1 MFIVD
6 IVLIAILVLAAFLGY
21 KKGLV
26 NTIFSVVAFLVSIIL
41 SFILYTPVSSF
52 INNNTQLN
60 QKIETI
66 VTEKLQ
72 TEENDNNIYN
82 NNVIKNMENSAK
94 DVAIKETSKQVAMLG
109 VNLIS
114 IICVYLVARI
124 VLILLKGV
132 INGIASLPVI
142 KQFNEIGG
150 LVAGFAKGLVL
161 IYLVFA
167 IVILLSDMFDFS
179 GFVSLIDKSL
189 LGKVFF
195 DNNVIINI
203 LK

>member
-6 IVLIAILVLAAFLGY
+6 IVLIAILVLAGFLGY

-26 NTIFSVVAFLVSIIL
+26 NTIFSVVAFFISIIL
-41 SFILYTPVSSF
+41 SFILYTPVANF

-60 QKIETI
+60 PKIEAI
-66 VTEKLQ
+66 VIEKLQ
-72 TEENDNNIYN
+72 SEENDNAEYNI
-82 NNVIKNMENSAK
+82 IKNLEDSAK

-109 VNLIS
+109 VNLVS

-124 VLILLKGV
+124 VLILLKNV

-150 LVAGFAKGLVL
+150 LIAGVIKGLIL
-161 IYLVFA
+161 IYVVFA

-179 GFVSLIDKSL
+179 GFVGLIDKSL

-195 DNNVIINI
+195 NNNVIINI

>member
-6 IVLIAILVLAAFLGY
+6 IVIIAILVFAAFLGY

-26 NTIFSVVAFLVSIIL
+26 NTIFSVVAFLISIIL
-41 SFILYTPVSSF
+41 SFILYTPVSNF
-52 INNNTQLN
+52 INNHTQLN

-72 TEENDNNIYN
+72 TEESDDNTYNTNI
-82 NNVIKNMENSAK
+82 IKNMENSAK
-94 DVAIKETSKQVAMLG
+94 EVAIKETAKQVAMLG
-109 VNLIS
+109 INLLS
-114 IICVYLVARI
+114 IICVYLVSRAI
-124 VLILLKGV
+124 LILLKSV

-150 LVAGFAKGLVL
+150 LIAGLAKGLVL